1 MQFFIYIYNI
11 MINQQFKNKYLK
23 YKNKY
28 YNLINKHKK
37 LKGGSASEIVM
48 GLSGIL
54 LILGII
60 ILFITGKDKELI
72 PKEIL
77 FTTSKEETLEEQLDT
92 AIKAAKKVKTAAE
105 EAKTTAEEAK
115 AKAAASTKEAEEL
128 QEAEE
133 KLTAATTELTEATT
147 ELTTELTKAEDK
159 LERLTTELIKA
170 EDKLEKLK
178 KKEEE
183 AEIEEK
189 IEKQMNALKTATQEV
204 TEVTQKLKQI
214 KKNIYAATEKL
225 EQVKKDTAAAAAAA
239 ATAKVK
245 ADDAATPGTDAATPA
260 AAAATSGPAAAATPG
275 NTSKEE
281 LKESRDALLELLK
294 TIISNQMEENESKIK
309 EYIRELLKEIP
320 NKEIIEIIT
329 NKIYNNCL
337 NEDKKKTIDN
347 YLKNESLTDIDPNR
361 VAFNILGEESK
372 FSENVLYPHIKNIIN
387 EIKEDVQYLLE
398 VIRGQELTL
407 TYENKTKN
415 LNSKSEKVE
424 IYNLFDDSEYTT
436 LHTIVLVFSKE
447 LGKNFN
453 WRGNMLGWELS
464 PTPSSSTP
472 GEYVPPPPGSP
483 LYEDRP
489 IGLRN
494 LGSTCYLNSL
504 IQALLNLD
512 TDIIGKGTFLSK
524 IRDKMIKMKNER
536 REYYIIREFLE
547 KEGTEYTNDINE
559 KLDDD
564 INTQNDP
571 SELLMSVFT
580 PFAQYREKSSPTYMD
595 GATYIRESTVL
606 NFDITV
612 DKSTIRETP
621 DQNKTYTN
629 LLAETRANWDEK
641 KMAITDNE
649 DPSPQIY
656 EQSFGTV
663 ERTNRLPLGE
673 QQMERNGFKI
683 DKIFEWFKSGELDN
697 NRVKWT
703 KYVLAGDKYLCIEIE
718 RFKDMY
724 QKNNTPIVGLSE
736 TLDCPI
742 FGDFEIKKYDLKS
755 VICHTGFLKGGHYR
769 CYVKNKSGWWHTD
782 DDTVS
787 YIPQFEG
794 TITDDMSQNGYILF
808 YKIQTSAPA
817 TATAGPAPK
826 EPAAAGPG
834 GAAPV
839 PPAGEEETAEAPSPE
854 EAASEG
860 PPTASSSP
868 TTPAAGEEAPEEAA
882 SEDGAGAPGGAGAPK
897 EPAAAGGPPTASSSP
912 TTPAAPSA
920 APRPASAAPQPTA
933 KKAPEEA
940 APSAAPRPASA

>member
-1 MQFFIYIYNI
+1 
-11 MINQQFKNKYLK
+11 
-23 YKNKY
+23 
-28 YNLINKHKK
+28 
-37 LKGGSASEIVM
+37 
-48 GLSGIL
+48 
-54 LILGII
+54 
-60 ILFITGKDKELI
+60 
-72 PKEIL
+72 
-77 FTTSKEETLEEQLDT
+77 
-92 AIKAAKKVKTAAE
+92 
-105 EAKTTAEEAK
+105 
-115 AKAAASTKEAEEL
+115 TKEAEEL

-398 VIRGQELTL
+398 VIKGQELTL

-464 PTPSSSTP
+464 PTPSS
-472 GEYVPPPPGSP
+472 
-483 LYEDRP
+483 
-489 IGLRN
+489 
-494 LGSTCYLNSL
+494 
-504 IQALLNLD
+504 
-512 TDIIGKGTFLSK
+512 
-524 IRDKMIKMKNER
+524 
-536 REYYIIREFLE
+536 
-547 KEGTEYTNDINE
+547 
-559 KLDDD
+559 
-564 INTQNDP
+564 
-571 SELLMSVFT
+571 
-580 PFAQYREKSSPTYMD
+580 
-595 GATYIRESTVL
+595 
-606 NFDITV
+606 
-612 DKSTIRETP
+612 
-621 DQNKTYTN
+621 
-629 LLAETRANWDEK
+629 
-641 KMAITDNE
+641 
-649 DPSPQIY
+649 
-656 EQSFGTV
+656 
-663 ERTNRLPLGE
+663 
-673 QQMERNGFKI
+673 
-683 DKIFEWFKSGELDN
+683 
-697 NRVKWT
+697 
-703 KYVLAGDKYLCIEIE
+703 
-718 RFKDMY
+718 
-724 QKNNTPIVGLSE
+724 
-736 TLDCPI
+736 
-742 FGDFEIKKYDLKS
+742 
-755 VICHTGFLKGGHYR
+755 
-769 CYVKNKSGWWHTD
+769 
-782 DDTVS
+782 
-787 YIPQFEG
+787 
-794 TITDDMSQNGYILF
+794 
-808 YKIQTSAPA
+808 
-817 TATAGPAPK
+817 
-826 EPAAAGPG
+826 
-834 GAAPV
+834 
-839 PPAGEEETAEAPSPE
+839 
-854 EAASEG
+854 
-860 PPTASSSP
+860 
-868 TTPAAGEEAPEEAA
+868 
-882 SEDGAGAPGGAGAPK
+882 
-897 EPAAAGGPPTASSSP
+897 
-912 TTPAAPSA
+912 
-920 APRPASAAPQPTA
+920 
-933 KKAPEEA
+933 
-940 APSAAPRPASA
+940 